1 MRELSVLLEQ
11 YLQTRRAA
19 GAKLKDPEWLLR
31 QFLSFLAQRQ
41 VTVITTDLALQ
52 WAIEPRNVQPFYR
65 HRRLAEVRRFARY
78 ASAVDSRNEIP
89 PQGLLP
95 YRKHRTQPYIYT
107 ADEIVTVIN
116 AAKQL
121 SGRIRPLTY
130 STILGLLSVTAM
142 RSGEVVNLDRDD
154 VDLRQGLITISNA
167 KFGKSRMVTCHQ
179 TTRKVLSEYAARR
192 DELLPCPVSSAFFLS
207 DQGMRISPHT
217 LRNTFANLSR
227 ATGLRRPLNASPAI
241 PKIYGS
247 RGQTAVFRPR
257 RINPCVNLCIKLT
270 ENASDASV
278 FSVSLKRSF
287 LTQVYPQI
295 YFHSVPA
302 DKSRIPGIGKYCNTA
317 TAVSAVG
324 FELDT
329 NTNFEVKRISHKRR
343 KCSGFILTATKVRFC
358 ITDSSL
364 VSPQYRIH
372 AGQVLRL
379 ELGHATYYSL

>member
-1 MRELSVLLEQ
+1 MSCA
-11 YLQTRRAA
+11 TFKAA
-19 GAKLKDPEWLLR
+19 
-31 QFLSFLAQRQ
+31 
-41 VTVITTDLALQ
+41 I
-52 WAIEPRNVQPFYR
+52 
-65 HRRLAEVRRFARY
+65 
-78 ASAVDSRNEIP
+78 
-89 PQGLLP
+89 
-95 YRKHRTQPYIYT
+95 
-107 ADEIVTVIN
+107 
-116 AAKQL
+116 
-121 SGRIRPLTY
+121 
-130 STILGLLSVTAM
+130 
-142 RSGEVVNLDRDD
+142 
-154 VDLRQGLITISNA
+154 
-167 KFGKSRMVTCHQ
+167 
-179 TTRKVLSEYAARR
+179 
-192 DELLPCPVSSAFFLS
+192 
-207 DQGMRISPHT
+207 
-217 LRNTFANLSR
+217 
-227 ATGLRRPLNASPAI
+227 LRRPLNASPAM

-358 ITDSSL
+358 ITDTVHFDWNQCSFILEYAGALKLCSFRSSSSSCQL
-364 VSPQYRIH
+364 WVDSRTPLLIASNFFCLAH
-372 AGQVLRL
+372 
-379 ELGHATYYSL
+379 

>member
-1 MRELSVLLEQ
+1 MSCA
-11 YLQTRRAA
+11 TFKAA
-19 GAKLKDPEWLLR
+19 
-31 QFLSFLAQRQ
+31 
-41 VTVITTDLALQ
+41 I
-52 WAIEPRNVQPFYR
+52 
-65 HRRLAEVRRFARY
+65 
-78 ASAVDSRNEIP
+78 
-89 PQGLLP
+89 
-95 YRKHRTQPYIYT
+95 
-107 ADEIVTVIN
+107 
-116 AAKQL
+116 
-121 SGRIRPLTY
+121 
-130 STILGLLSVTAM
+130 
-142 RSGEVVNLDRDD
+142 
-154 VDLRQGLITISNA
+154 
-167 KFGKSRMVTCHQ
+167 
-179 TTRKVLSEYAARR
+179 
-192 DELLPCPVSSAFFLS
+192 
-207 DQGMRISPHT
+207 
-217 LRNTFANLSR
+217 
-227 ATGLRRPLNASPAI
+227 LRRPLNASPAM

-358 ITDSSL
+358 ITDTVHFDWNHCSNCRNQCSFIL
-364 VSPQYRIH
+364 EYATARFRCPCGPSMAPFSCATPRL
-372 AGQVLRL
+372 LRV
-379 ELGHATYYSL
+379 ACIP

>member
-1 MRELSVLLEQ
+1 MSCA
-11 YLQTRRAA
+11 TFKAA
-19 GAKLKDPEWLLR
+19 
-31 QFLSFLAQRQ
+31 
-41 VTVITTDLALQ
+41 I
-52 WAIEPRNVQPFYR
+52 
-65 HRRLAEVRRFARY
+65 
-78 ASAVDSRNEIP
+78 
-89 PQGLLP
+89 
-95 YRKHRTQPYIYT
+95 
-107 ADEIVTVIN
+107 
-116 AAKQL
+116 
-121 SGRIRPLTY
+121 
-130 STILGLLSVTAM
+130 
-142 RSGEVVNLDRDD
+142 
-154 VDLRQGLITISNA
+154 
-167 KFGKSRMVTCHQ
+167 
-179 TTRKVLSEYAARR
+179 
-192 DELLPCPVSSAFFLS
+192 
-207 DQGMRISPHT
+207 
-217 LRNTFANLSR
+217 
-227 ATGLRRPLNASPAI
+227 LRRPLNASPAM

-358 ITDSSL
+358 ITDTVHFDWNQCSNCRNQCSNYWNQCLFILEYARSKKLVFLTNNIQLLAFSIAELYKSRWQVELFFKWIKQHLCIKSFYGVSEYALKSQLWIAVSVYVLCAIIKKRLHLEQTHYTILQTLSL
-364 VSPQYRIH
+364 TLFEKTPLFQLLS
-372 AGQVLRL
+372 
-379 ELGHATYYSL
+379 ETYYTTEPTESSNQMILFN

>member
-1 MRELSVLLEQ
+1 MSCA
-11 YLQTRRAA
+11 TFKAA
-19 GAKLKDPEWLLR
+19 
-31 QFLSFLAQRQ
+31 
-41 VTVITTDLALQ
+41 I
-52 WAIEPRNVQPFYR
+52 
-65 HRRLAEVRRFARY
+65 
-78 ASAVDSRNEIP
+78 
-89 PQGLLP
+89 
-95 YRKHRTQPYIYT
+95 
-107 ADEIVTVIN
+107 
-116 AAKQL
+116 
-121 SGRIRPLTY
+121 
-130 STILGLLSVTAM
+130 
-142 RSGEVVNLDRDD
+142 
-154 VDLRQGLITISNA
+154 
-167 KFGKSRMVTCHQ
+167 
-179 TTRKVLSEYAARR
+179 
-192 DELLPCPVSSAFFLS
+192 
-207 DQGMRISPHT
+207 
-217 LRNTFANLSR
+217 
-227 ATGLRRPLNASPAI
+227 LRRPLNASPAM

-358 ITDSSL
+358 ITDTVHLYWNTQWSRMHPIVIHRTNAQHRSNWNL
-364 VSPQYRIH
+364 LHFDFMLKPIYRSINPSDTS
-372 AGQVLRL
+372 L
-379 ELGHATYYSL
+379 ELLTTQQKSQSVTPFNLRSNLSSARGEPYQIASVKQLRVHPVSSGISKLYIFLM

>member
-1 MRELSVLLEQ
+1 MSCA
-11 YLQTRRAA
+11 TFKAA
-19 GAKLKDPEWLLR
+19 
-31 QFLSFLAQRQ
+31 
-41 VTVITTDLALQ
+41 I
-52 WAIEPRNVQPFYR
+52 
-65 HRRLAEVRRFARY
+65 
-78 ASAVDSRNEIP
+78 
-89 PQGLLP
+89 
-95 YRKHRTQPYIYT
+95 
-107 ADEIVTVIN
+107 
-116 AAKQL
+116 
-121 SGRIRPLTY
+121 
-130 STILGLLSVTAM
+130 
-142 RSGEVVNLDRDD
+142 
-154 VDLRQGLITISNA
+154 
-167 KFGKSRMVTCHQ
+167 
-179 TTRKVLSEYAARR
+179 
-192 DELLPCPVSSAFFLS
+192 
-207 DQGMRISPHT
+207 
-217 LRNTFANLSR
+217 
-227 ATGLRRPLNASPAI
+227 LRRPLNASPAM

-358 ITDSSL
+358 ITDTVHFDWNQCSNCRNQCSF
-364 VSPQYRIH
+364 I
-372 AGQVLRL
+372 L
-379 ELGHATYYSL
+379 EYATGNRKTCERCFGFIR

>member
-1 MRELSVLLEQ
+1 MSCV
-11 YLQTRRAA
+11 TFKAA
-19 GAKLKDPEWLLR
+19 
-31 QFLSFLAQRQ
+31 
-41 VTVITTDLALQ
+41 I
-52 WAIEPRNVQPFYR
+52 
-65 HRRLAEVRRFARY
+65 
-78 ASAVDSRNEIP
+78 
-89 PQGLLP
+89 
-95 YRKHRTQPYIYT
+95 
-107 ADEIVTVIN
+107 
-116 AAKQL
+116 
-121 SGRIRPLTY
+121 
-130 STILGLLSVTAM
+130 
-142 RSGEVVNLDRDD
+142 
-154 VDLRQGLITISNA
+154 
-167 KFGKSRMVTCHQ
+167 
-179 TTRKVLSEYAARR
+179 
-192 DELLPCPVSSAFFLS
+192 
-207 DQGMRISPHT
+207 
-217 LRNTFANLSR
+217 
-227 ATGLRRPLNASPAI
+227 LRRPLNASPAM

-358 ITDSSL
+358 ITDTVHFDWNQCSNCRNHCSNCRNQCSFVRFLKRQLSL
-364 VSPQYRIH
+364 PVSIFISQCQRQPIQQRSGH
-372 AGQVLRL
+372 LLVTKHRRPFPKGQMLVVITMDTR
-379 ELGHATYYSL
+379 S